1 MNRRGLY
8 ILTIVLLL
16 TSVCTSAQT
25 RSLKRGLAYG
35 HNSTQDLT
43 VLSPGVSWWYNWYHQ
58 SEVSSFEGYNIDF
71 VPMAWDATFDKN
83 AMHTF
88 LSTHP
93 SVKYILGWNEPNFT
107 TQSNLTPKQAAAH
120 WPDIE
125 SLADEFNLKI
135 VSPAVN
141 YCDKCVSED
150 GTTYGDPVQYLDAF
164 FEACPNCRVD
174 YIAIHNYMSNV
185 SALQWYVGL
194 FKKYNKPIW
203 LTEFC
208 SWENVVTLSSQE
220 SYMIGAVDYLEN
232 DPDVFRYAWFTG
244 RQDSA
249 YPYNAVLGGSG
260 ALTELGNIYVNTP
273 VHDSLSYAVIPTRIE
288 AESYTKMN
296 GILLEKT
303 SDVSGMANVGYIDAG
318 DWLEYQVDALAK
330 DTFNISFRVAVN
342 QAASIALV
350 VDNVPVET
358 VSLAA
363 SGGWQNWVTVQ
374 AKDPVILEGKHKV
387 RLKAQTGGFNINW
400 FELKPPVIVT
410 GVDDLLDNK
419 STVVYPNPVDDKL
432 IVNTSLKI
440 DRLTVYDLQ
449 GNVLHSG
456 LDNVV
461 DFSSIK
467 PGLYLVKIISKDK
480 ISCSTN
486 SFMVTGSLLLLRK
499 LCSKKL
505 TLTKKE

>member
-1 MNRRGLY
+1 MNRRDLY
-8 ILTIVLLL
+8 ILTVILLL
-16 TSVCTSAQT
+16 TSICVSAQT
-25 RSLKRGLAYG
+25 RSSKRGLAYG
-35 HNSTQDLT
+35 HNSTQDLI
-43 VLSPGVSWWYNWYHQ
+43 VLSSGVSWWYNWYHQ
-58 SEVSSFEGYNIDF
+58 SEVSKFEGYNIDF

-164 FEACPNCRVD
+164 FAACPNCRVD
-174 YIAIHNYMSNV
+174 YIGIHNYMSNV

-194 FKKYNKPIW
+194 FKKYGKPIW

-208 SWENVVTLSSQE
+208 SWENVVTLNSQE

-244 RQDSA
+244 RQDTA

-260 ALTELGNIYVNTP
+260 TLTELGNIYVNTP
-273 VHDSLSYAVIPTRIE
+273 VHDSLSYVVIPTHIE
-288 AESYTKMN
+288 AENYSKMN

-318 DWLEYQVDALAK
+318 DWLEYLVNALEK

-342 QAASIALV
+342 QAASISLL
-350 VDNVPVET
+350 VDNVSIET
-358 VSLAA
+358 VSLTA

-374 AKDPVILEGKHKV
+374 AKDPLILDGEHKIK
-387 RLKAQTGGFNINW
+387 LKAQTGGFNINW
-400 FELKPPVIVT
+400 FELTKKKPPVVVT
-410 GVDDLLDNK
+410 GVDDPLHNK
-419 STVVYPNPVDDKL
+419 AIVHPNPVKDKL
-432 IVNTSLKI
+432 IVSTSL
-440 DRLTVYDLQ
+440 DWLTVYDLQ
-449 GNVLHSG
+449 GNVVHAGPDSI
-456 LDNVV
+456 V

-467 PGLYLVKIISKDK
+467 PGLYLVKIISNGK
-480 ISCSTN
+480 ISHHK
-486 SFMVTGSLLLLRK
+486 VI
-499 LCSKKL
+499 
-505 TLTKKE
+505 KE